1 MTAAPAD
8 ADTSAAIY
16 PRGPRSCYAS
26 FLKRCLDFLVSL
38 LLIIFLLPL
47 MAVVALAVRLILGPP
62 VFFLDERAGI
72 HGNPIWIVKFRSM
85 REAATTDGQ
94 SLPDADRLTFF
105 GRLLRQTSLDELP
118 QLFSVLRGDMS
129 MVGPR
134 PLPLRYIPRYNSRQ
148 ATRLLVHPGLTGWAQ
163 IHGRNAVNWPERL
176 ELDVRYV
183 EMLGGRTAL
192 LTDLWIGMVTAVQV
206 VATALTGRGVSAQG
220 AATMKEFEA

>member
-1 MTAAPAD
+1 MQ
-8 ADTSAAIY
+8 
-16 PRGPRSCYAS
+16 R
-26 FLKRCLDFLVSL
+26 LLDLILSL
-38 LLIIFLLPL
+38 LALLLFSPL
-47 MAVVALAVRLILGPP
+47 LVPIGLLLRLTGEGEI
-62 VFFLDERAGI
+62 FFLQNRIG
-72 HGNPIWIVKFRSM
+72 K
-85 REAATTDGQ
+85 DGQ
-94 SLPDADRLTFF
+94 IFSLYKFATMIKDSPNLSTGTVTTKNDPRILPI
-105 GRLLRQTSLDELP
+105 GRFLRKSKINELP
-118 QLFSVLRGDMS
+118 QLINILMGDMS

-183 EMLGGRTAL
+183 EMLGGRTAP
-192 LTDLWIGMVTAVQV
+192 LTDLWIVMVTAVQV